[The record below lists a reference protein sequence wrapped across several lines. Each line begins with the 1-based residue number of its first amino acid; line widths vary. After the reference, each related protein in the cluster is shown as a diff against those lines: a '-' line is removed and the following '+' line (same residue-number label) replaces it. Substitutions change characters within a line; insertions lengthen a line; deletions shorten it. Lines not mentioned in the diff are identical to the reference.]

1 MHHYSGLLSL
11 QEIHLGA
18 NQLKQIPQSL
28 AKLEFLTYINLYQNF
43 VTVLPDSFEDLP
55 SFCEPRPEIGSSSR
69 QLILSYNRF
78 ETFPPQLLKLRC
90 LHELHFSGNA
100 VPEIPD
106 GELLLPPTHFAFVRF
121 VRVVRNADRLGRTTE
136 IKNLSR
142 LMLLS
147 LGNNRIP
154 LKLPES
160 LGKLQICCACRVPLA
175 LAHTPPLPPVS
186 LDRRAGLAGAALPP
200 GHPAGQRADLP
211 AQAHSPT
218 HRDRRLAR

>member
-106 GELLLPPTHFAFVRF
+106 GELQLPPTHPLCFCAFR
-121 VRVVRNADRLGRTTE
+121 
-136 IKNLSR
+136 
-142 LMLLS
+142 
-147 LGNNRIP
+147 
-154 LKLPES
+154 
-160 LGKLQICCACRVPLA
+160 ACW
-175 LAHTPPLPPVS
+175 
-186 LDRRAGLAGAALPP
+186 
-200 GHPAGQRADLP
+200 
-211 AQAHSPT
+211 AQC
-218 HRDRRLAR
+218 

>member
-43 VTVLPDSFEDLP
+43 VSVLPDSFEDLP

-106 GELLLPPTHFAFVRF
+106 GELLLSRSHSRTHSPSHFTLFVS
-121 VRVVRNADRLGRTTE
+121 RVLLRNADRLGQTTH
-136 IKNLSR
+136 
-142 LMLLS
+142 S
-147 LGNNRIP
+147 LFDRNQ
-154 LKLPES
+154 ES
-160 LGKLQICCACRVPLA
+160 VA
-175 LAHTPPLPPVS
+175 LDASVARQQSHS
-186 LDRRAGLAGAALPP
+186 
-200 GHPAGQRADLP
+200 
-211 AQAHSPT
+211 AQA
-218 HRDRRLAR
+218 A